1 MRYGDQ
7 RNGRQAQTVYALA
20 GLSLVFLLLAQLFAR
35 RPPVVAEEMRRA
47 AVLMKDATEAV
58 RRCREARGIPI
69 DPAADINRTGFIGLE
84 ASPITTSLG
93 NLEAKRTSANPNF
106 AGLLVLL
113 LHQAGVRKGDTVAVG
128 ASSSFPALITAAL
141 SAARSLE
148 LRPLFI
154 CSLGASQW
162 GANHPEFTWLDIG
175 DCLNDSGVLP
185 FAPIALS
192 LGGEGDTG
200 LDMSPAG
207 RVLLARRAA
216 PRKLPFLTES
226 SLERNV
232 AERMRLYREAA
243 AGKGSIAAF
252 INIGGGYANM
262 GTDSE
267 ILKVGPGLASFGAIP
282 PAERRGVIFEMGA
295 RRIPVIHLLYIKGLC
310 ERFRLPWDPQP
321 LPPPGEGE
329 IFQAAFFSRPHLAI
343 IAGMYFAFI
352 ASFLLAARLK
362 SKKNPPNEGLSPR
375 DGDFRNALV

>member
-1 MRYGDQ
+1 MRYGVQ
-7 RNGRQAQTVYALA
+7 RSGRQAQTVYALA
-20 GLSLVFLLLAQLFAR
+20 GLSLGFLVLAQLCAK

-47 AVLMKDATEAV
+47 AVLMGDATQAV

-69 DPAADINRTGFIGLE
+69 DPASDINRTGFIGLE
-84 ASPITTSLG
+84 DSPITTSLG

-113 LHQAGVRKGDTVAVG
+113 LHEAGVRKGDTVAIG

-141 SAARSLE
+141 SAARALE
-148 LRPLFI
+148 LRPLLI

-162 GANHPEFTWLDIG
+162 GANHPELTWLEIG
-175 DCLNDSGVLP
+175 DCLNDSGVLA

-192 LGGEGDTG
+192 LGGEGDIG
-200 LDMSPAG
+200 LDMTPEG

-216 PRKLPFLTES
+216 LSGLPFLKEP

-232 AERMRLYREAA
+232 AERMRLYGEAA

-267 ILKVGPGLASFGAIP
+267 ILKVGPGLAAFGAIP
-282 PAERRGVIFEMGA
+282 PADRRGVIFEMAA
-295 RRIPVIHLLYIKGLC
+295 RRIPVIHLLYIKGFC
-310 ERFRLPWDPQP
+310 DRFHLPWDPEP
-321 LPPPGEGE
+321 LPPPGVGE
-329 IFQAAFFSRPHLAI
+329 IFQAAFFSLRLLAI
-343 IAGMYFAFI
+343 IAAIYFAFV
-352 ASFLLAARLK
+352 ASFLLAARRK
-362 SKKNPPNEGLSPR
+362 SGRNPR
-375 DGDFRNALV
+375 